1 MKHQSSQPSIK
12 VGTDKGILRLQF
24 SRKLS
29 RDAYG
34 KNQAYKSLGRS
45 DTPENRRWAENI
57 ARHIQQDIDHP
68 DNLFDLT
75 LEKYLGIKI
84 NIASSPLVEAKAE
97 LTIGELWLEFAEY
110 KLKTRQ
116 IHQTTYKAAYMR
128 MYLNWLKPYFNS
140 HLSRELAEKIVFEL
154 SQTAHKGNLKKLLG
168 LLAEACDRAVHNEWI
183 SKNYFFGLRDTIKP
197 SKKSKQLT
205 EEDYK
210 AFSIEERDIIIKT
223 FYNSNR
229 NRERQ
234 AAPLIEFLFLTGCRI
249 GEAFALKWNDIR
261 LDKGWIVFD
270 ESYSSE
276 HKIIK
281 ETKTNVIRI
290 FRLKSYTRLLNLIA
304 RLKTDS
310 CLESDFVFLSVDGE
324 KYNRAKLSAVWS
336 GCHKTKQKY
345 YSGVVT
351 RLATEKKISQYLK
364 PSATRHTFITI
375 QAHHGADLKL
385 LADSVGNSVDVI
397 YNHYLGV
404 NKDAILM
411 NI

>member
-1 MKHQSSQPSIK
+1 MKQQSSQPSIK

-24 SRKLS
+24 SRKFS
-29 RDAYG
+29 REAYG
-34 KNQAYKSLGRS
+34 KNQFYKSLGRS

-84 NIASSPLVEAKAE
+84 NIASSPLVDAKAE

-116 IHQTTYKAAYMR
+116 IHQTTYKASYMR
-128 MYLNWLKPYFNS
+128 MYLNWLTPYFNR
-140 HLSRELAEKIVFEL
+140 HLSRELAEQIVFEL
-154 SQTAHKGNLKKLLG
+154 SQTACKGNLRKLLG

-210 AFSIEERDIIIKT
+210 AFSKEERDIIIET
-223 FYNSNR
+223 FYTSNR

-249 GEAFALKWNDIR
+249 GEVFALKWNDIR

-276 HKIIK
+276 HKILK

-290 FRLKSYTRLLNLIA
+290 FRLKSYTRLLNLIE
-304 RLKTDS
+304 RVKPDS
-310 CLESDFVFLSVDGE
+310 YLESDFVFLSVDGE
-324 KYNRAKLSAVWS
+324 KYNRAKLNTVWNGTNKS
-336 GCHKTKQKY
+336 KQKY
-345 YSGVVT
+345 LPGVVT
-351 RLATEKKISQYLK
+351 RLANEKKISQYLK

>member
-1 MKHQSSQPSIK
+1 M
-12 VGTDKGILRLQF
+12 
-24 SRKLS
+24 
-29 RDAYG
+29 
-34 KNQAYKSLGRS
+34 
-45 DTPENRRWAENI
+45 
-57 ARHIQQDIDHP
+57 
-68 DNLFDLT
+68 T

-84 NIASSPLVEAKAE
+84 NLASSPLVETKAE

-116 IHQTTYKAAYMR
+116 IHQTTYKTTYMR
-128 MYLNWLKPYFNS
+128 MFFNWLKPYFNKP
-140 HLSRELAEKIVFEL
+140 LSRELAEQIVFEL
-154 SQTAHKGNLKKLLG
+154 SQTVYKGNLKKMLG

-183 SKNYFFGLRDTIKP
+183 SKNYFFGLRDSIKP
-197 SKKSKQLT
+197 SKKSNQLI

-210 AFSIEERDIIIKT
+210 AFSKEERDIIIET
-223 FYNSNR
+223 FYTSNR

-234 AAPLIEFLFLTGCRI
+234 AAPLIEFLFLTGCRM

-276 HKIIK
+276 LKIIK

-290 FRLKSYTRLLNLIA
+290 FRLKNYTRLLDLIA

-310 CLESDFVFLSVDGE
+310 CLDNDFVFLSIDGE
-324 KYNRAKLSAVWS
+324 KYNRAKLNTVWNS
-336 GCHKTKQKY
+336 SYKENQRY
-345 YSGVVT
+345 YPGVVT
-351 RLATEKKISQYLK
+351 RLANEKKIGQYLK

-411 NI
+411 DI